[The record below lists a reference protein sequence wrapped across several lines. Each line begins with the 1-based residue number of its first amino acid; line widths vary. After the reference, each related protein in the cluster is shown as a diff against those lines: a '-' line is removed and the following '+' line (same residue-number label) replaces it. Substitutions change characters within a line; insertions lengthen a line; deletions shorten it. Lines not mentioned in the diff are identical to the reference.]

1 MCHST
6 LPEGYIYKDKIDLQ
20 HNKKQFWLVQGIGI
34 ILLVG
39 LLVAGYF
46 IVDFTKFEPNTEID
60 RKSVV

>member
-46 IVDFTKFEPNTEID
+46 IVDFTK
-60 RKSVV
+60 